1 MDYSPSSCYVPAN
14 CRRGWPAKSA
24 LSAERIL
31 RDIAFPIFLRGD
43 RMKKIFLLVIASAI
57 TVIFLGNCTNEKNSV
72 VKVGVIAELT
82 GDMPA
87 VGESCKKA
95 AEMAVKEVNDA
106 GGLDVGGKKYKV
118 ELFIEDNAGKSDQSA
133 AAAQKL
139 ITQQK
144 VHAIVG
150 PNATRYALPASEIAE
165 SSKVVLITPWS
176 TNPKTTLDAR
186 TNVPKKY
193 VFRACFIDP
202 FQGRVVAK
210 FAIDNLK
217 AKKAAVLYDVA
228 SEYNKG
234 IAEIFKETFEQ
245 GGGKIVA
252 FETYTT
258 NDKDFSGQMTKI
270 RSAAPDMI
278 FLPNYYSEI
287 PLQIQQAK
295 RLGITVPFVGS
306 DSWGSQELL
315 KLCGK
320 DCEGYYFST
329 HYAADAATP
338 AATKFI
344 ERFKARYAS
353 VPDDVAALTY
363 DSFGLLWQA
372 LKTADKL
379 DRVAIR
385 DALARIPLYEGVTG
399 NMQFKEGCGDPAKSA
414 VIVKIQDG
422 KFIYFVSANP

>member
-1 MDYSPSSCYVPAN
+1 
-14 CRRGWPAKSA
+14 
-24 LSAERIL
+24 
-31 RDIAFPIFLRGD
+31 
-43 RMKKIFLLVIASAI
+43 MKKILLSLILCAFMVMS
-57 TVIFLGNCTNEKNSV
+57 LGACSEKSNTI
-72 VKVGVIAELT
+72 KVGVNAEMT

-106 GGLDVGGKKYKV
+106 GGIDIGGQKYKV
-118 ELFIEDNAGKSDQSA
+118 ELFVEDNAGKPDQSA
-133 AAAQKL
+133 SAAQKL

-165 SSKVVLITPWS
+165 SSKVVMISPWS
-176 TNPKTTLDAR
+176 TNPKTTLNAK
-186 TNVPKKY
+186 TNAPKKY

-210 FAIDNLK
+210 FAMDTLK

-245 GGGKIVA
+245 HGGKVVA

-258 NDKDFSGQMTKI
+258 SDKDFSGQLTKI
-270 RSAAPDMI
+270 KSTAPDMI

-295 RLGITVPFVGS
+295 RLGINVPFVGS
-306 DSWGSQELL
+306 DSWGSQELH
-315 KLCGK
+315 KLCGN

-338 AATKFI
+338 VATKFI
-344 ERFKARYAS
+344 EGFKAKYAS
-353 VPDDVAALTY
+353 LPDDVAALTY
-363 DSFGLLWQA
+363 DSFGLLFQA
-372 LKTADKL
+372 LKSANKL
-379 DRVAIR
+379 DRNAIR
-385 DALARIPLYEGVTG
+385 DALARIPRYEGVTG
-399 NMQFKEGCGDPAKSA
+399 NMQFKEGSGDPTKSA
-414 VIVKIQDG
+414 VIVQIKGG
-422 KFIYFVSANP
+422 KFVYFATANP

>member
-1 MDYSPSSCYVPAN
+1 
-14 CRRGWPAKSA
+14 
-24 LSAERIL
+24 
-31 RDIAFPIFLRGD
+31 
-43 RMKKIFLLVIASAI
+43 MKRYLLLLVGVVAVLVSGACSKGGSSAI
-57 TVIFLGNCTNEKNSV
+57 
-72 VKVGVIAELT
+72 KVGVIAELT

-95 AEMAVKEVNDA
+95 AQLAVKQANDA
-106 GGLDVGGKKYKV
+106 GGIEVAGKKYLL
-118 ELFIEDNAGKSDQSA
+118 ELFIEDNAGKADQSA

-186 TNVPKKY
+186 SNAPKKH

-202 FQGRVVAK
+202 FQGRVLAK
-210 FAIDNLK
+210 FALETLR
-217 AKKAAVLYDVA
+217 ARKAAVLFDVA

-234 IAEIFKETFEQ
+234 IAEIFRETFEQ
-245 GGGKIVA
+245 TGGKIVA

-270 RSAAPDMI
+270 KNAAPDVI

-315 KLCGK
+315 KLCG
-320 DCEGYYFST
+320 DACEGYYFST

-344 ERFKARYAS
+344 EDFKGAYGS

-363 DSFGLLWQA
+363 DSFGLLAQA
-372 LKTADKL
+372 LKTAKQL
-379 DRVAIR
+379 ERGAIR

-399 NMQFKEGCGDPAKSA
+399 NMQFREGSGDPVKSA
-414 VIVKIQDG
+414 VIVKITGG
-422 KFIYFVSANP
+422 KFKYFATANP